1 MKARPRKNSG
11 QWIKAVFLLAV
22 LSALAWVFYP
32 PVRPVILANKVTLIW
47 GLGLGVL
54 AWLIISA
61 LRRLF
66 RKPPPPVRH
75 PVFRRTLPKEQ
86 PLRSF
91 DLRTL
96 EPLAKN
102 GEEPPAANAVR
113 RFVLTPYAAPGAVVP
128 SGEKPVA
135 ALALVARLRAIDW
148 FQFETVMSIL
158 YQKQG
163 YAVTRRGGAG
173 PNGGI
178 DLVIEKNGARKA
190 VQCKQWKSG
199 TVQEKMVQEFAG
211 ALQRAEIPAGV
222 LVTLG
227 GGTGPAKA
235 LAEEQGVEILEES
248 QLVRM
253 LAAADAEHDPVVLEL
268 LNDQRKFCPKC
279 ESEMVLRAA
288 PAGPNSRGQLWGCST
303 WPQCDYTMQLS

>member
-22 LSALAWVFYP
+22 LFVLAWVFYP

-128 SGEKPVA
+128 PGEKPVAVVPPGEKPVAVGPPGEKPVA

-158 YQKQG
+158 YQ
-163 YAVTRRGGAG
+163 
-173 PNGGI
+173 
-178 DLVIEKNGARKA
+178 
-190 VQCKQWKSG
+190 
-199 TVQEKMVQEFAG
+199 
-211 ALQRAEIPAGV
+211 
-222 LVTLG
+222 
-227 GGTGPAKA
+227 
-235 LAEEQGVEILEES
+235 
-248 QLVRM
+248 
-253 LAAADAEHDPVVLEL
+253 
-268 LNDQRKFCPKC
+268 
-279 ESEMVLRAA
+279 
-288 PAGPNSRGQLWGCST
+288 
-303 WPQCDYTMQLS
+303 